1 MKTKLSRRYEVAV
14 PLMLIAAMATASVAQ
29 AAQRTVQ
36 LPENGVTTKPI
47 QNNVNANSL
56 ILASS
61 LNRICQPNARWMRLG
76 FKQLQLS
83 PYDSLTLVSS
93 EGDRVTFEGNQWNN
107 RAFNTRA
114 LRGACVDIQPS
125 FGNPASDFK
134 LESYQ
139 YSSQALDATSVV
151 VAGAGDICDS
161 SGTVCQGTSDLI
173 VSISPTAVFTAGDSV
188 YESGTLSEYQTNYD
202 PKWGRFKNLT
212 SPAPGNHDYN
222 TSGASGYFDYFNGVG
237 VQTGPA
243 GDRSK
248 GYYSWDVGDW
258 HFIALNTMS
267 GNAVANAQIT
277 WLKGDLAANTKPCTA
292 AYFHHPLMSIGNYS
306 GGYSTTQ
313 PIWDALYAAK
323 ADLVLN
329 GHDHNYQRYAKLN
342 ANQQAATDGM
352 REILVGTGGRAF
364 YSFTTT
370 DPNVEASDDGTHGV
384 LKLTLTST
392 GYTGDFVPSDGNM
405 FTDHF
410 TGTCNVKSGN
420 PPPTGPVAGFSFATN
435 QLTANF
441 TNSSTD
447 SGGTITAYSWNFGD
461 GASATTAS
469 PSHTYAAAG
478 TFNVS
483 LTVTDNNGASN
494 TKSQSVTVASS
505 GGSTQLLGNTGFET
519 GTATPWTATSGVV
532 SNDSSE
538 SPHTGSWFA
547 WLDGYGSTHTDTL
560 SQQVV
565 IPSGKTSAT
574 LSYYLHIDTAE
585 TSQTAADTLKVQVL
599 STSGSVLTTL
609 ATYSNVNAAAGYT
622 QHTADLSAY
631 IGKTVV
637 IKFTGTENSSKQTSF
652 VLDDVT
658 LTVQ

>member
-1 MKTKLSRRYEVAV
+1 MKTTLIRRSEVTASLV
-14 PLMLIAAMATASVAQ
+14 FAAAMATVSIAQ

-36 LPENGVTTKPI
+36 LPENGVVTKPV
-47 QNNVNANSL
+47 QNNANTNPL
-56 ILASS
+56 ILAST
-61 LNRICQPNARWMRLG
+61 LNRVCQANARWIRLG

-93 EGDRVTFEGNQWNN
+93 EGDRVTFEGSQWNN
-107 RAFNTRA
+107 RSFSTRA
-114 LRGACVDIQPS
+114 LHGACVDIQPS
-125 FGNPASDFK
+125 FGNPASRFQLD
-134 LESYQ
+134 SYQ

-173 VSISPTAVFTAGDSV
+173 VNINPTAVFTAGDSV
-188 YESGTLSEYQTNYD
+188 YDDGTLSEYQSNYD

-248 GYYSWDVGDW
+248 GYYSWDIGDW

-267 GNAVANAQIT
+267 GAAVASAQIS
-277 WLKGDLAANTKPCTA
+277 WLKSDLAATAKPCVA
-292 AYFHHPLMSIGNYS
+292 AYFHHPLMSIGNYA
-306 GGYSTTQ
+306 GGYTTVQ

-329 GHDHNYQRYAKLN
+329 GHDHNYQRYTKLN
-342 ANQQAATDGM
+342 ANQQAATYGM

-364 YSFTTT
+364 YSFTTS
-370 DPNVEASDDGTHGV
+370 DPNIEASDDGTHGV

-410 TGTCNVKSGN
+410 TGTCNAKSGST
-420 PPPTGPVAGFSFATN
+420 PPAGPVAGFSFTTN
-435 QLTANF
+435 QLTTNF

-447 SGGTITAYSWNFGD
+447 SGGTISSYSWNFGD
-461 GASATTAS
+461 GSSATTAS
-469 PSHTYAAAG
+469 PSHAYTAAG
-478 TFNVS
+478 TYSVT
-483 LTVTDNNGASN
+483 LTVTDSNGASN
-494 TKSQSVTVASS
+494 AKTQSVTVSS
-505 GGSTQLLGNTGFET
+505 GGASSQLLGNTGFET
-519 GTATPWTATSGVV
+519 GSATPWTTTSGVI
-532 SNDSSE
+532 SNDSGE
-538 SPHTGSWFA
+538 SPHSGSWFA

-560 SQQVV
+560 SQQVA

-585 TSQTAADTLKVQVL
+585 TSQTASDTLKVQVL
-599 STSGSVLTTL
+599 NASGTVLATL

-622 QHTADLSAY
+622 QRTANLSAY
-631 IGKTVV
+631 IGQTVT